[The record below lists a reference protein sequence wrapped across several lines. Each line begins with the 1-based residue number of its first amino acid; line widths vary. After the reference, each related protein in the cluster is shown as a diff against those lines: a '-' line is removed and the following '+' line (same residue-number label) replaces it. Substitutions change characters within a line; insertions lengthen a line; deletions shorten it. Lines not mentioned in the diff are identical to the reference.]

1 MTDRDHF
8 AAAALTRLLVGCPFN
23 TDAVPRLAYSMADAM
38 LSERERTNHDAV
50 PEATA
55 RTDADRDRTDKAAT
69 RPGEGTGDIPDS
81 RTRDIVTR
89 LRRWCH
95 AVDAESAQDL
105 MDEAA
110 SEIERLRIR
119 DCEREAIAAA
129 AASVMLDDDSN
140 WTTLKELLERTK

>member
-1 MTDRDHF
+1 M
-8 AAAALTRLLVGCPFN
+8 N
-23 TDAVPRLAYSMADAM
+23 TN
-38 LSERERTNHDAV
+38 TNHDAV

-69 RPGEGTGDIPDS
+69 RPGEGTDDIPDS